1 MSHSP
6 HWPFETAEEFSAW
19 KSLSD
24 RGYAA
29 LREAHEQWMQ
39 AFDKSK
45 SGNESDTPQL

>member
-1 MSHSP
+1 MSHPP

-24 RGYAA
+24 QGYDA

-39 AFDKSK
+39 AFDKSVA
-45 SGNESDTPQL
+45 SDESDTPQL